1 MQPEVLPVT
10 AGWVITSLMYSGHPV
25 RSIFRGNNLKTQTK
39 DAIGM
44 EEVEL
49 CSAVVKNYRN
59 QTIFVVSQLII

>member
-10 AGWVITSLMYSGHPV
+10 AGWVISSLMYSGHPV
-25 RSIFRGNNLKTQTK
+25 RSIFRGNHSKTQTK
-39 DAIGM
+39 DVTGM

-59 QTIFVVSQLII
+59 WTIFVVSQ